1 MRNGRPGMLNRRRVV
16 GGLAALAAGT
26 LLPLRAFAQVLR
38 LPDAPQPP
46 GLPEGPQPPGLPA
59 GPQPLGLRWADM
71 HSHHGMVPAKRRAQK
86 TRLADDMRASGLAV
100 AAMKVIADYPVL
112 AYSPGRI
119 VAREA
124 RANGQ
129 FRAYFEDS
137 VAVLKARAA
146 REGLDLV
153 TMPEHVERALK
164 EQRPAIAIAA
174 EGADFLEGELAYLE
188 QAKAMGLAH
197 LQLLH
202 FRVNEC
208 GDASNLAPVFG
219 GLSDFGHEVIRAC
232 NRLGI
237 LVDVAHCSHR
247 GIVQALEAS
256 AQPLVYSHGW
266 VSADEPQWD
275 ARNARA
281 IHAPLALGIAAQGGV
296 VGVFPNQRDLDA
308 YAAALHEL
316 AAAVGKDHAGIGLD
330 IDGLGRSALPA
341 YAGLPAL
348 AQALEGRG
356 MRDAAVDKLMGGNY
370 LRVLR
375 RALAAN

>member
-1 MRNGRPGMLNRRRVV
+1 MSRRSFV
-16 GGLAALAAGT
+16 GGLAGLAAGS
-26 LLPLRAFAQVLR
+26 LLPPLPTLAQPRR
-38 LPDAPQPP
+38 LPDGPP
-46 GLPEGPQPPGLPA
+46 PP
-59 GPQPLGLRWADM
+59 GLRWADM
-71 HSHHGMVPAKRRAQK
+71 HSHHGMVPAKRNAQR

-100 AAMKVIADYPVL
+100 VAMKVIADYPVL

-129 FRAYFEDS
+129 FRAHFEHS
-137 VAVLKARAA
+137 VAALKARAA

-153 TMPEHVERALK
+153 TAPGHVERALTA
-164 EQRPAIAIAA
+164 QRPAIAIAA
-174 EGADFLEGELAYLE
+174 EGADFLEGDLAYLD

-208 GDASNLAPVFG
+208 GDTANLAPVHG
-219 GLSDFGHEVIRAC
+219 GLSDFGRDVVRAC

-237 LVDVAHCSHR
+237 LVDVAHCSQR
-247 GIVQALEAS
+247 GIVQALEVS
-256 AQPLVYSHGW
+256 SRPLIYSHGW
-266 VSADEPQWD
+266 VSANEPQWE

-281 IHAPLALGIAAQGGV
+281 IHAPLAQAIAKAGGV
-296 VGVFPNQRDLDA
+296 VGVFPIQRDIAA

-316 AAAVGKDHAGIGLD
+316 TAAVGEDHAGIGLD
-330 IDGLGRSALPA
+330 IDGLGRSALPT

-348 AQALEGRG
+348 AQALEGLG
-356 MRDAAVDKLMGGNY
+356 MREAAVDKLMGGNY

-375 RALAAN
+375 RALDP